1 MQCPECGE
9 SAADVRLM
17 YCEQCGAKMPAR
29 PATAPRPSA
38 RNSRPSRP
46 ASEPAYASELMEEEE
61 EDRRQRT
68 GTHRP
73 PAAAAAPVAAV
84 EEDDGYTGPRWLK
97 EVPGHSQSVLGVGVV
112 VFCLAL
118 SILPFFPN
126 VGVVG
131 SLLTLVGGVA
141 VVARE
146 LRRSGDA
153 PGWVDSVPLVLMR
166 PEVPAA
172 YTLLLAAL
180 ALKLSGFNLLL
191 PIWVAGAVLVGLEQ
205 YKQVVEGPDGVNRL
219 FDVRSLLGFPR
230 VLALAGVAVCLI
242 ALYLPWGKMM
252 ADGSSLPANVPVPAS
267 VQGAPPELRVIPS
280 NRPDEDSLYAG
291 GGVITRSGWD
301 VPASELPLLAL
312 LSLLVIA
319 ALHPEVERP
328 AALRWVPLGAVSV
341 SLLWALAGVRLAVG
355 PFAFLFGLG
364 AVGFY
369 AVRHAL
375 ARDEPGS
382 GFPPEEGPYDDEPY
396 DPEQDSET
404 ERDTG
409 YSR

>member
-38 RNSRPSRP
+38 RNTRPSRP

-68 GTHRP
+68 GTQRP
-73 PAAAAAPVAAV
+73 VAAAPVAAV

-131 SLLTLVGGVA
+131 SLLTLVGGIA

-146 LRRSGDA
+146 LRRSGEA

-180 ALKLSGFNLLL
+180 ALKLSGINLLMPL
-191 PIWVAGAVLVGLEQ
+191 WVAGAVLVGLDQ
-205 YKQVVEGPDGVNRL
+205 YKQVMDGPDGVRRL

-230 VLALAGVAVCLI
+230 VVALAGVAVCLV
-242 ALYLPWGKMM
+242 ALYLPWGQMM
-252 ADGSSLPANVPVPAS
+252 ADGSSLPANVPVPGS
-267 VQGAPPELRVIPS
+267 VRGAPAELRVIPS
-280 NRPDEDSLYAG
+280 NRPADDSLYSAG
-291 GGVITRSGWD
+291 GVVTRSGWD

-312 LSLLVIA
+312 LGLLVIA

-328 AALRWVPLGAVSV
+328 AFLRWVPLGAVSV

-369 AVRHAL
+369 AVRYAL
-375 ARDEPGS
+375 AHDGS
-382 GFPPEEGPYDDEPY
+382 DSQLPPEEGPYDDGPY

>member
-29 PATAPRPSA
+29 PASAPRPSA

-61 EDRRQRT
+61 EDRRARS
-68 GTHRP
+68 GVHRP
-73 PAAAAAPVAAV
+73 PPVAATSAPV

-112 VFCLAL
+112 VFCLGL

-146 LRRSGDA
+146 LRRSGEA

-180 ALKLSGFNLLL
+180 ALKLSGFNLLM
-191 PIWVAGAVLVGLEQ
+191 PIWVAGAVLVGLDQ
-205 YKQVVEGPDGVNRL
+205 YKHVIEGPDGVSRQ

-230 VLALAGVAVCLI
+230 VVALAGVAVCLV
-242 ALYLPWGKMM
+242 ALYLPWGQMM
-252 ADGSSLPANVPVPAS
+252 ADGSPVTGNVPVPGS
-267 VQGAPPELRVIPS
+267 VQGAPPELRVIPT
-280 NRPDEDSLYAG
+280 NRPMDDSLYSTG
-291 GGVITRSGWD
+291 GRVTRSGWD

-312 LSLLVIA
+312 LALLVIA

-328 AALRWVPLGAVSV
+328 GYLRWVPLGAVSV

-369 AVRHAL
+369 AVRYAL
-375 ARDEPGS
+375 ARDEAQL
-382 GFPPEEGPYDDEPY
+382 PPEEGPYDDEGDY